1 MGWKLALLMIREGKC
16 LARIEVDYFTV
27 LLVCVAQLQDDEA
40 SKDRVGRT
48 EHKARRNDATQKRYS
63 RDQQDR

>member
-1 MGWKLALLMIREGKC
+1 MIREGKC
-16 LARIEVDYFTV
+16 LARIEVDYFTG

-40 SKDRVGRT
+40 SQGRVGRSQH
-48 EHKARRNDATQKRYS
+48 EACRNDATQKRYS